1 MKFNIYVADESHVK
15 YAEEI
20 CELVYISAQERGT
33 GIAKRSP
40 EYVKEKMRDG
50 KAVIALTEDGTFA
63 GYAYIE
69 TWSHTKFVA
78 NSGLIV
84 AHQFRK
90 TGLARAIKKKIF
102 ELSRTMFPFAKIFSI
117 TTGLAV
123 MKINSDLGYRPVPFS
138 ELTTD
143 EEFWKGCEG
152 CRNFDILQ
160 RNNYKMCLCTALL
173 YDPTK
178 ENQEKLKELGKTEE
192 TGKSKGNH
200 FPNIL
205 SLVGKGVVYPFKTIN
220 RSLQGK
226 EGKHNDK
233 NNKQE

>member
-1 MKFNIYVADESHVK
+1 MTVNIYVANESHCV

-20 CELVYISAQERGT
+20 CRLVYISAQERGT

-50 KAVIALTEDGTFA
+50 KAVIALAEDGTFA

-84 AHQFRK
+84 AHRFRQ
-90 TGLARAIKKKIF
+90 TGLAKRIKKKIF
-102 ELSRTMFPFAKIFSI
+102 ELSRTMYPYAKIFSI

-123 MKINSDLGYRPVPFS
+123 MKINTEMGYKPVPFS

-173 YDPTK
+173 YDPATEKPK
-178 ENQEKLKELGKTEE
+178 ESLAAKV
-192 TGKSKGNH
+192 GKSVSKG
-200 FPNIL
+200 I
-205 SLVGKGVVYPFKTIN
+205 SLPLRTLKK
-220 RSLQGK
+220 SL
-226 EGKHNDK
+226 HII
-233 NNKQE
+233 